1 MHVNLENLADAQSIA
16 DNLALLPKEA
26 LLYIA
31 GYAEGRR
38 DRPARKR
45 KKKDSTN
52 GEKEARPWRGGT
64 ERTGGGLGTDK
75 TNQEDF
81 RILNEKALEESG
93 ELAFSVSTVF
103 QKISEQKKRLIFI
116 KSILIMLV
124 TSVGFASV
132 AHFAFCYFS
141 QFFQ

>member
-45 KKKDSTN
+45 KKKIAPMEKKKPAPDGAGARMR
-52 GEKEARPWRGGT
+52 GEMV
-64 ERTGGGLGTDK
+64 
-75 TNQEDF
+75 
-81 RILNEKALEESG
+81 
-93 ELAFSVSTVF
+93 VSK
-103 QKISEQKKRLIFI
+103 Q
-116 KSILIMLV
+116 
-124 TSVGFASV
+124 
-132 AHFAFCYFS
+132 
-141 QFFQ
+141 

>member
-52 GEKEARPWRGGT
+52 GEKEARPGRGGREV
-64 ERTGGGLGTDK
+64 ERWNGC
-75 TNQEDF
+75 F
-81 RILNEKALEESG
+81 KA
-93 ELAFSVSTVF
+93 
-103 QKISEQKKRLIFI
+103 ID
-116 KSILIMLV
+116 
-124 TSVGFASV
+124 
-132 AHFAFCYFS
+132 H
-141 QFFQ
+141 

>member
-1 MHVNLENLADAQSIA
+1 LVDILLYQVESLSGGETMHVNLENLADAQSIA

-52 GEKEARPWRGGT
+52 GEKEARP
-64 ERTGGGLGTDK
+64 
-75 TNQEDF
+75 
-81 RILNEKALEESG
+81 
-93 ELAFSVSTVF
+93 
-103 QKISEQKKRLIFI
+103 
-116 KSILIMLV
+116 
-124 TSVGFASV
+124 
-132 AHFAFCYFS
+132 
-141 QFFQ
+141 

>member
-1 MHVNLENLADAQSIA
+1 MHVNLENLADAQSLA

-52 GEKEARPWRGGT
+52 GKKEARP
-64 ERTGGGLGTDK
+64 
-75 TNQEDF
+75 
-81 RILNEKALEESG
+81 
-93 ELAFSVSTVF
+93 
-103 QKISEQKKRLIFI
+103 
-116 KSILIMLV
+116 
-124 TSVGFASV
+124 
-132 AHFAFCYFS
+132 
-141 QFFQ
+141 